1 MVKQIIYP
9 KYAMWVFIYT
19 SLFALFS
26 ILYGKFLDYLA
37 IEYDSSF
44 LKDGDEKSK
53 FRLVFEICLQL
64 GATSV
69 GVYVF
74 RELISAV
81 VRSYFNIEKS
91 PDEFAVVVVA
101 PVIFAQQPKLMEKIK
116 TVYADI
122 FHS

>member
-1 MVKQIIYP
+1 
-9 KYAMWVFIYT
+9 MWVFIYT

-37 IEYDSSF
+37 IEYDRAF
-44 LKDGDEKSK
+44 LKDGDKKSK
-53 FRLVFEICLQL
+53 VRLVFEICLQL

-74 RELISAV
+74 RELISAAI
-81 VRSYFNIEKS
+81 RSYFDIEKS

>member
-1 MVKQIIYP
+1 
-9 KYAMWVFIYT
+9 MWVFIYT

>member
-19 SLFALFS
+19 SLFALCS

-37 IEYDSSF
+37 IKYDNAF
-44 LKDGDEKSK
+44 LEDGEEKSK
-53 FRLVFEICLQL
+53 SRLVFEICLQL

-74 RELISAV
+74 RELISFV
-81 VRSYFNIEKS
+81 LRSYFDIEKS

-116 TVYADI
+116 NIYGDI
-122 FHS
+122 FN

>member
-1 MVKQIIYP
+1 
-9 KYAMWVFIYT
+9 MWVFIYT
-19 SLFALFS
+19 SLFALCS

-37 IEYDSSF
+37 IKYDNAF
-44 LKDGDEKSK
+44 LEDGEEKSK
-53 FRLVFEICLQL
+53 SRLVFEICLQL

-74 RELISAV
+74 RELISFV
-81 VRSYFNIEKS
+81 LRSYFDIEKS

-116 TVYADI
+116 NIYGDI
-122 FHS
+122 FN

>member
-19 SLFALFS
+19 SLFALCS

-37 IEYDSSF
+37 IEYDRVL
-44 LKDGDEKSK
+44 LKDDDEKSK
-53 FRLVFEICLQL
+53 SRLVFEICLQL

-74 RELISAV
+74 RELISFV
-81 VRSYFNIEKS
+81 LRSYFDIKKS
-91 PDEFAVVVVA
+91 PDDFAVVVVA

>member
-1 MVKQIIYP
+1 MVKQLIYP

-26 ILYGKFLDYLA
+26 ILYGNFLDYLT
-37 IEYDSSF
+37 IKYDRAF
-44 LKDGDEKSK
+44 LKDVDKKSK

-74 RELISAV
+74 RELVSAA
-81 VRSYFNIEKS
+81 VRYYFNIEKS

-122 FHS
+122 FH